1 MDEQVACAG
10 PHPLY
15 NAPIGAVC
23 PSSQQVLSSAVYY
36 TLEVEIIAP
45 NKTSQIAEI
54 SNLIIS
60 GDDRTLITNL

>member
-36 TLEVEIIAP
+36 TLE
-45 NKTSQIAEI
+45 
-54 SNLIIS
+54 
-60 GDDRTLITNL
+60 